1 MMNYVKI
8 RCNQYIKHIED
19 CFAAI
24 FRFTKYFLPCLYIA
38 YVIQYH
44 HQLMRFTV
52 SYCEFSIKKY
62 KTFAGVRKYESSN
75 IQHPL

>member
-24 FRFTKYFLPCLYIA
+24 FRFTKYFSPCLYIA

-44 HQLMRFTV
+44 HQLTKLTV
-52 SYCEFSIKKY
+52 NYCKFSIKKY

-75 IQHPL
+75 IQHPM

>member
-1 MMNYVKI
+1 MDI
-8 RCNQYIKHIED
+8 
-19 CFAAI
+19 AARVI
-24 FRFTKYFLPCLYIA
+24 IIDNFCSNFRFTKYFLPCLYIA

>member
-1 MMNYVKI
+1 MDI
-8 RCNQYIKHIED
+8 
-19 CFAAI
+19 AARVIIIDNFCSI
-24 FRFTKYFLPCLYIA
+24 FRFAKYFSPCPHIA

-44 HQLMRFTV
+44 HQLRRFTV
-52 SYCEFSIKKY
+52 SDCEFPTKKY